1 MRRFLKEHAAKTP
14 ISFHMPGHK
23 GSGIFRRYGYGDFLD
38 NLIDYDLT
46 EIPGA
51 DNLFQAEG
59 ILMDVQKKYAE
70 LYDVKHSYLL
80 INGTSG
86 GILASVLAAV
96 KPGGKLIMAR
106 NCHKS
111 VFNALT
117 LGQIEP
123 VYAQPTLL
131 EEQGITGAVSPEE
144 IERCLAEN
152 PDAQAVILPSP
163 NYYGICSDIRAIAEI
178 VHRAGKVLITDQAHG
193 AHLKFFHK
201 FGYGSGMPPAAE
213 DCGSDIT
220 ICSIHKT
227 LASITQS
234 AVLNLNSDRIDRYLL
249 EDKLQAVEST
259 SPSYLLM
266 GFLDVNAD
274 LLMNYGKEAIGSW
287 SENVG
292 WFYKAAEDIEG
303 LAVLQ
308 TNADSNA
315 GPDSIRYAEGNSANR
330 REGLDRTKINL
341 DMSSLGISG
350 ARLEELL
357 MEDNIFSELHTGNIL
372 MLMTGIG
379 NTRSDMEKA
388 IASLKKIAETARK
401 ASFAGPSAGSPVQIA
416 SAAAGPDI
424 GSPAGQTAQI
434 GPGAWSPV
442 ESAAPEIES
451 AASGTVLAD
460 AGLRM
465 TISGAALKAE
475 AVSADSKKVRRVP
488 TAGALHEIPA
498 EKEFVLLEKSA
509 GRLCAGSIIPYPPG
523 IPLVC
528 PGEEITAGIVS
539 YIGALRAAGEKV
551 IGVNDRG
558 EVLVGK
564 QD

>member
-1 MRRFLKEHAAKTP
+1 MRRFLQEHAAKNP
-14 ISFHMPGHK
+14 VSFHMPGHK
-23 GSGIFRRYGYGDFLD
+23 GSDVFRRYGYSDFLD

-59 ILMDVQKKYAE
+59 ILMDVQKKYAK
-70 LYDVKHSYLL
+70 LYEVEHSYLL

-117 LGQIEP
+117 LGHIEP
-123 VYAQPTLL
+123 VYAQPSLL
-131 EEQGITGAVSPEE
+131 EEQGITGAVLPEE
-144 IERCLAEN
+144 IERCLAKN

-163 NYYGICSDIRAIAEI
+163 NYYGICSDIKAIADI
-178 VHRAGKVLITDQAHG
+178 VHRAGKILITDQAHG
-193 AHLKFFHK
+193 AHIKFFHK
-201 FGYGSGMPPAAE
+201 FGYGDGMPPAAE

-234 AVLNLNSDRIDRYLL
+234 AVLNLNSDRVNRYLL

-274 LLMNYGKEAIGSW
+274 LLMEHGKKAIGSW
-287 SENVG
+287 SENID
-292 WFYKAAEDIEG
+292 WFYKAAKAIEG
-303 LAVLQ
+303 LSVLQ
-308 TNADSNA
+308 T
-315 GPDSIRYAEGNSANR
+315 EC
-330 REGLDRTKINL
+330 LDRTKINL

-357 MEDNIFSELHTGNIL
+357 IEDNIFSELYTGDIL

-379 NTRSDMEKA
+379 NTRADMKKT
-388 IASLKKIAETARK
+388 IASLERIAEIARTA
-401 ASFAGPSAGSPVQIA
+401 SEAG
-416 SAAAGPDI
+416 
-424 GSPAGQTAQI
+424 
-434 GPGAWSPV
+434 
-442 ESAAPEIES
+442 EAAP
-451 AASGTVLAD
+451 TQ
-460 AGLRM
+460 
-465 TISGAALKAE
+465 
-475 AVSADSKKVRRVP
+475 KKVHRVP
-488 TAGALHEIPA
+488 AAGALHEIPA
-498 EKEFVLLEKSA
+498 EKEFIPLEKAA

-528 PGEEITAGIVS
+528 PGEEITADTVN
-539 YIGALRAAGEKV
+539 YVGALRADGEKV
-551 IGVNDRG
+551 IGINDHG
-558 EVLVGK
+558 QVLVGK
-564 QD
+564 